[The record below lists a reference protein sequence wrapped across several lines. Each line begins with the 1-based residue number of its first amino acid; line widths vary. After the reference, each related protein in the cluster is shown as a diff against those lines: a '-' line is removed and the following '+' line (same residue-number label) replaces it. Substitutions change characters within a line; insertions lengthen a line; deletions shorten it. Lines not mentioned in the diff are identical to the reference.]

1 MDLPAFL
8 LSKNLF
14 FRVHRNAPVSPLT
27 AALSCLTAPRS
38 RQINWLGTCLVGLIR
53 SRCAISPSSSVS
65 SALAE
70 ILLRALVAL
79 RLASE
84 IPCGTSSGP
93 PLATKSLP
101 QNKKPGVERRVQ
113 PPTLGWLHAMLDFFL
128 ARVRKEPHLGSL
140 LTFESDCDAPVKPRG
155 STEPPGPFVTIP
167 AFFYSSSPGNNYFVP
182 FSSALWTLCKNA

>member
-1 MDLPAFL
+1 MGHNEGCVTLLKSPRYRLRAFVSTILKRLNKPPFLPQFCSTRANL
-8 LSKNLF
+8 YVIHTMAPRPTVIGTQGYRRGLASLSVVKERVLPSPSECPGQLF
-14 FRVHRNAPVSPLT
+14 FP
-27 AALSCLTAPRS
+27 AALSNLTVSRS

-65 SALAE
+65 PACAG

-84 IPCGTSSGP
+84 IPCGTSSRP

-113 PPTLGWLHAMLDFFL
+113 PP
-128 ARVRKEPHLGSL
+128 HLG
-140 LTFESDCDAPVKPRG
+140 G
-155 STEPPGPFVTIP
+155 STRCSTSF
-167 AFFYSSSPGNNYFVP
+167 
-182 FSSALWTLCKNA
+182 